1 MARTDPTRRAGARRH
16 VWALA
21 ASVALLIVWSVRPE
35 IATAHGK
42 EVSIA
47 VASLTPDPDEP
58 LHRLYR
64 ARVTYATDGDPV
76 VGATVTL
83 TARRAGEQVA
93 LPALRL
99 TEIGDAPGLYV
110 GEIVFERFGTWEV
123 ELEVRAVLGQGEGSV
138 TFEDSIR
145 PESLNPAEEAARHAE
160 AERVARLQLLFRFNW
175 WPDVFTIAARVLHA
189 LAGLAYFLLTG
200 VAFGLAWFGIPS
212 RALDLPRRLDRVFRP
227 AAATSLGLLLVAGL
241 YGAAFDAPV
250 AFPGIYDVDTMRRIP
265 YGDAYLAAF
274 LVKVLLFWGLVTLA
288 VRIGRTLHH
297 WVAGAVPSIDDPAVA
312 ALRRTTAIN
321 AAVGVAVVV
330 DVAVLVYLHYVSHLG
345 AFLPP

>member
-1 MARTDPTRRAGARRH
+1 MDPIRRAGRS
-16 VWALA
+16 VWAL
-21 ASVALLIVWSVRPE
+21 VAIVAVLLIGWSMRPE
-35 IATAHGK
+35 IASAHGK
-42 EVSIA
+42 EVAIA

-58 LHRLYR
+58 LHRLYQ
-64 ARVTYATDGDPV
+64 ARVTYAADGDPV
-76 VGATVTL
+76 VGAAVTL
-83 TARRAGEQVA
+83 TVRRPDDRVA

-110 GEIVFERFGTWEV
+110 GEIVFERFGAWEV

-145 PESLNPAEEAARHAE
+145 PESLNPAEEAARQAE

-175 WPDVFTIAARVLHA
+175 WPDVVAIAARVLHA

-200 VAFGLAWFGIPS
+200 LVFGLAWFGIPS

-250 AFPGIYDVDTMRRIP
+250 AFPGIYDVDAMRRIP

-274 LVKVLLFWGLVTLA
+274 LVKVLLFWGLVALA

-297 WVAGAVPSIDDPAVA
+297 WVAGSVPSIDDPAVA

>member
-1 MARTDPTRRAGARRH
+1 MARTDPTRRARRQA
-16 VWALA
+16 WALVA
-21 ASVALLIVWSVRPE
+21 VVALLLIGWSMPPG

-64 ARVTYATDGDPV
+64 ARVTYSSDDDPV
-76 VGATVTL
+76 VGAAVTL

-110 GEIVFERFGTWEV
+110 GEVVFERFGAWEV

-138 TFEDSIR
+138 TFEDDIR
-145 PESLNPAEEAARHAE
+145 PESLNPAEEAARQAE
-160 AERVARLQLLFRFNW
+160 AERVARLQLLFRFDW

-189 LAGLAYFLLTG
+189 LAGLAYFMLTG
-200 VAFGLAWFGIPS
+200 LVFGLAWFGIPS
-212 RALDLPRRLDRVFRP
+212 GAPDLPRRLDRVFRP
-227 AAATSLGLLLVAGL
+227 VAATSLGLLLVAGL

-250 AFPGIYDVDTMRRIP
+250 AFPGIYDLEAMRRIP

-274 LVKVLLFWGLVTLA
+274 LLKVLLFWGLAALA
-288 VRIGRTLHH
+288 VRMGRTLHQ
-297 WVAGAVPSIDDPAVA
+297 WMAGAVPSIDDPAVA

-321 AAVGVAVVV
+321 AAVGIAVVV
-330 DVAVLVYLHYVSHLG
+330 DVAVLVYLHYASHLG